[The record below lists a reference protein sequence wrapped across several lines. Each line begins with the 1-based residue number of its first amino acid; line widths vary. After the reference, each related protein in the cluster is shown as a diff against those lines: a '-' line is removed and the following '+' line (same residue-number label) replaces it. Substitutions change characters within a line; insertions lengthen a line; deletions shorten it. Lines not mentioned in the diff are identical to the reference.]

1 VGCFAVCEQTVEFG
15 QVENEFELF
24 EIAAKLRGWRLRDL
38 ILLILVVGQ
47 KVVIICSKNQGM
59 EFQWDETKRLTNL
72 RKHGIDF
79 IDVPIIFD
87 GDIVTVEDDRF
98 NYGEQRFV
106 TLGFLQGRVV
116 AVVYTERE
124 ECIRIISARKATKYE
139 QQIYFEQL
147 SN

>member
-1 VGCFAVCEQTVEFG
+1 MRAIAYSPSVIFAAGVETSAFDSVNMNFW
-15 QVENEFELF
+15 QN
-24 EIAAKLRGWRLRDL
+24 L
-38 ILLILVVGQ
+38 IT
-47 KVVIICSKNQGM
+47 ICSNSQGM
-59 EFQWDETKRLTNL
+59 EFEWDETKRLTNL

-79 IDVPIIFD
+79 IDVSIIFD
-87 GDIVTVEDDRF
+87 GNIVTFEDDRF

-106 TLGFLQGRVV
+106 TFGLLQGRVV
-116 AVVYTERE
+116 AVVHTERE